1 MDWRMQKRT
10 VIMQWYHP
18 ISYKGGNRYIRYK
31 NQTPCLPLRIL
42 IGTFCGGGSFCI
54 KYKMF
59 EK

>member
-1 MDWRMQKRT
+1 MQKRT
-10 VIMQWYHP
+10 VIMQWYH

>member
-1 MDWRMQKRT
+1 MQKRT
-10 VIMQWYHP
+10 VIMQLYHP

-31 NQTPCLPLRIL
+31 NQNPCLPLRIL
-42 IGTFCGGGSFCI
+42 IGTFCGRGSFCI